1 MFFGST
7 FLNGQINVYGS
18 PPFVPTDLGTTKLRF
33 WTRPESQ
40 SWTTSA
46 RSVLETGTGVI
57 GSKDDE
63 SGNGFHLIQ
72 ATSGSRPTR
81 KTNGGFY
88 CSAKALYTNAAVGAW
103 SGDFDVWA
111 VFKAISVNDNYR
123 FMEVSYATGFGLL
136 QSAPNSVKFAC
147 ANPVAPYGFDSPSTI
162 GTSIHVIHAWRIGTT
177 ALLSIDGGAPS
188 TDTVTGSALTDT
200 AFFVGLS
207 NAGSFGAEADHHEIA
222 ICTGLTS
229 GNRIDMD
236 YYFYNRLSSGIYV

>member
-7 FLNGQINVYGS
+7 FLNCQKKPGGPAFS
-18 PPFVPTDLGTTKLRF
+18 PVSLGTAKLRF
-33 WTRPESQ
+33 WTKPESLCY
-40 SWTTSA
+40 TTSA

-63 SGNGFHLIQ
+63 SGNNFHLIQ

-88 CSAKALYTNAAVGAW
+88 CNAKSLYTNAAVGAW

-111 VFKAISVNDNYR
+111 VFKALSVNDNYR
-123 FMEVSYATGFGLL
+123 FMEVSYDTGFGLL

-147 ANPVAPYGFDSPSTI
+147 AKPGAPYGFDSPSTI

-177 ALLSIDGGAPS
+177 ALLSIDGGTPS

-207 NAGSFGAEADHHEIA
+207 NADSFGAEADHHEIA

-229 GNRIDMD
+229 GDRASMD
-236 YYFYNRLSSGIYV
+236 GYFATRLSSGIYV